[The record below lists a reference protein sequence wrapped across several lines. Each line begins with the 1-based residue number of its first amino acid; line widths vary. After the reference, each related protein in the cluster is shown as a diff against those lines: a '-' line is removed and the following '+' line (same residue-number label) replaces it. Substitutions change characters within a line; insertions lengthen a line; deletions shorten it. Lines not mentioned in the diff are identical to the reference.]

1 MANKKKSTSRIYQLQ
16 YDSVIDRDIHEWL
29 SELPRSR
36 KAEMVRNAIRFYL
49 HATTG
54 GKTPIIPV
62 VPVATSEETPAEQ
75 QAEQP
80 KRNRKRPALP
90 KDGKFDEIGRSEG

>member
-1 MANKKKSTSRIYQLQ
+1 MANQIYQLQ
-16 YDSVIDRDIHEWL
+16 YDDEIDRDIHEWL
-29 SELPRSR
+29 NSLPRGR

-49 HATTG
+49 YATQG
-54 GKTPIIPV
+54 SPTPIIPV
-62 VPVATSEETPAEQ
+62 VTVAVPTEQ

-90 KDGKFDEIGRSEG
+90 KNESELNEKSAE

>member
-1 MANKKKSTSRIYQLQ
+1 MANKIYQLQ
-16 YDSVIDRDIHEWL
+16 YDDEIDRDIHEWL
-29 SELPRSR
+29 NSLPRSR

-62 VPVATSEETPAEQ
+62 VPVATSEETPAEHPV
-75 QAEQP
+75 EQP

-90 KDGKFDEIGRSEG
+90 KDESELNEKSAK

>member
-1 MANKKKSTSRIYQLQ
+1 MASKIYQLQ
-16 YDSVIDRDIHEWL
+16 YDDEIDRDIHEWL
-29 SELPRSR
+29 NSLPRSR

-62 VPVATSEETPAEQ
+62 VPVATPEETPAEQ
-75 QAEQP
+75 QDEQP
-80 KRNRKRPALP
+80 KRNRKRPSILP
-90 KDGKFDEIGRSEG
+90 KDGQFNN